1 MIEALKM
8 NDDQDEHY
16 DHSKKATVDLKSLPG
31 KHLQHFVKPRSM
43 KLFQMMDLPHGF
55 LDVDLDVWHGRDDY
69 KHAREK
75 LQSLRV
81 VNDQAECDVALIQ
94 EYSGLLTKNETQLQ
108 FLLQVVE
115 EHRRLYPDS
124 RKQTLTNVP

>member
-1 MIEALKM
+1 MIEALNM
-8 NDDQDEHY
+8 DDDQDEQH

-31 KHLQHFVKPRSM
+31 KNLQDFVISRSM
-43 KLFQMMDLPHGF
+43 KLFQMMDLPHDF
-55 LDVDLDVWHGRDDY
+55 LDVDPDVWHDRDDY
-69 KHAREK
+69 KHARET
-75 LQSLRV
+75 LQSLSV
-81 VNDQAECDVALIQ
+81 VNDQAERGVALIQ

-115 EHRRLYPDS
+115 EHRRFYPDS